1 VSLAT
6 PIVLADGLDVT
17 FYSAV
22 EDVWLDVEPFFVEE
36 DYRLYDATGRRLE
49 LVADYSVR
57 PLEETPSGAD
67 ELAGL
72 LRVWL
77 PLVGVKLDDP
87 DARALP
93 ELLDLAVDRAGTW
106 EPPAGF
112 PLPRGLGVA
121 LILVVALVFG
131 AAIRASVAGTAEPA
145 LKVPLAVA
153 GVGAVA
159 ALLIAAVQVWR
170 ERRWWPWVALHL
182 VLVAVATA
190 AALIADDQ

>member
-1 VSLAT
+1 VSLVT
-6 PIVLADGLDVT
+6 PLVLADGLDVT
-17 FYSAV
+17 IYSDV
-22 EDVWLDVEPFFVEE
+22 EDVWFDVEPFFVEE
-36 DYRLYDATGRRLE
+36 DYRLYDATGRRLQ
-49 LVADYSVR
+49 LVPDRSVR
-57 PLEETPSGAD
+57 PLEDTPTGAD

-77 PLVGVKLDDP
+77 PLAGVDVPDLD
-87 DARALP
+87 RRTLP

-121 LILVVALVFG
+121 LLVVVAVVFG
-131 AAIRASVAGTAEPA
+131 AAIRASVAGTDEPA
-145 LKVPLAVA
+145 LKVLQAVA

-170 ERRWWPWVALHL
+170 ERRWWPWIALHV
-182 VLVAVATA
+182 VLIAVATA
-190 AALIADDQ
+190 LALFADDR